1 MVSLSNDRLH
11 SGGYF
16 GFSDDHAA
24 NSDDDLIV
32 DHIELVSGPEITH
45 RPMNISWAIIL
56 TDIIYV
62 GLVISAYLIPVQCDD
77 TDGACGEDPLSLT
90 MYIHG
95 GMWFILF
102 AVDRYLQH
110 KHDQSRLYGYLDF
123 YRQTRNLRRM
133 PLFINSCANALLV
146 IVMRVLDSHCDSKGN
161 CKFLNK
167 THYIQI
173 LISFEC
179 MLALVILLV
188 YLVHVM
194 KFNFKKALP
203 DITLTGLTAS
213 YESLYLSS
221 DVGLRNAS
229 GYCYEVM
236 EKQADMIRYLQQ
248 HTEML
253 ARRNL
258 TLTDEVNRLKSLRQ
272 NGPIQ

>member
-1 MVSLSNDRLH
+1 MVSLSNDRLQ

-32 DHIELVSGPEITH
+32 DHIELAIGPEITH
-45 RPMNISWAIIL
+45 RPVNISWAIIL
-56 TDIIYV
+56 ADVVFV
-62 GLVISAYLIPVQCDD
+62 GLVISAYLIPLQCDVKD
-77 TDGACGEDPLSLT
+77 RACGEDPLSLT

-110 KHDQSRLYGYLDF
+110 KHDESRLFGYLDF

-133 PLFINSCANALLV
+133 PLFINSCANAVLV
-146 IVMRVLDSHCDSKGN
+146 IVVRVLDSHCDSKGN
-161 CKFLNK
+161 CRFLNK

-173 LISFEC
+173 LISIEC
-179 MLALVILLV
+179 MLALLILII

-194 KFNFKKALP
+194 KFNKKKALP
-203 DITLTGLTAS
+203 DITQSGPS
-213 YESLYLSS
+213 YESSYLTS
-221 DVGLRNAS
+221 DVGYRNAS
-229 GYCYEVM
+229 DYFYEVL

-258 TLTDEVNRLKSLRQ
+258 TLTDEIKRSKRLQQ
-272 NGPIQ
+272 NGAIQCL